1 MEKLMKKTKDHG
13 SIIKNTVKLPE
24 YVYYVRIEQ
33 SETIIICSIY
43 YDHLIIISVVMRK
56 LFVTRIN
63 RNASIHKD

>member
-1 MEKLMKKTKDHG
+1 MKKTKDYG
-13 SIIKNTVKLPE
+13 SIIKNTVELPE
-24 YVYYVRIEQ
+24 FVYYVRKEQ
-33 SETIIICSIY
+33 SKTIIIYAIY

>member
-1 MEKLMKKTKDHG
+1 ME
-13 SIIKNTVKLPE
+13 LPE

-33 SETIIICSIY
+33 SETIIIYSIY
-43 YDHLIIISVVMRK
+43 YDRLIIISVVMRK